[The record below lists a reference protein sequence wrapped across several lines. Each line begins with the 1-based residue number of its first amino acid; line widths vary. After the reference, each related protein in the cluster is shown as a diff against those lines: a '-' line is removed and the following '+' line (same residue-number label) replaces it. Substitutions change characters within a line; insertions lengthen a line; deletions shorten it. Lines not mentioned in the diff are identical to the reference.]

1 VAGLPDSE
9 QYKLPLMMMNLR
21 VMSAFFLLVSCVC
34 AACAG
39 AAEKEA
45 KTSIWRVTGKDGGA
59 TVLLAGSIHLLR
71 EEDHPLPAL
80 FEQAYRQSDELVL
93 EIASGEDP
101 ESEAKSLRRGMYGR
115 EGKISDD
122 LTPETYARLRKF
134 LTDTGL
140 PAEAMDGFR
149 PWLAAMT
156 LSVTE
161 MMKIGAR
168 PELGVD
174 TYFESKALRDHK
186 PVRGLE
192 TTEFQ
197 IGIFAGMEK
206 DMQEKML
213 LSTLREMATIEDD
226 FPRMAEAWRTG
237 EEEVVGRI
245 ILESM
250 NAVPG
255 LRRDVLDKRNQRW
268 VKQISAF
275 MKGDKTFMV
284 VVGTGH
290 MVGKKG
296 LLRLLQRRGFRV
308 ERWHGEWRD
317 KPEKKTQRFI
327 PVGINPLALTLSRG

>member
-1 VAGLPDSE
+1 
-9 QYKLPLMMMNLR
+9 MMMNSR
-21 VMSAFFLLVSCVC
+21 AISAVFLLASCVFPAC
-34 AACAG
+34 AATAAG
-39 AAEKEA
+39 EE

-59 TVLLAGSIHLLR
+59 TVLLAGSIHLLS

-80 FEQAYRQSDELVL
+80 FEQAYRVSDELVL
-93 EIASGEDP
+93 EIASGDDP
-101 ESEAKSLRRGMYGR
+101 DSEMKSLRRGMYGR
-115 EGKISDD
+115 EGRISDD
-122 LTPETYARLRKF
+122 LTPETYDRLRKF
-134 LTDTGL
+134 LKDTGL

-156 LSVTE
+156 LSITE

-174 TYFESKALRDHK
+174 TYFEDKAIRDHK

-197 IGIFAGMEK
+197 IGIFAGLDK

-213 LSTLREMATIEDD
+213 VSTLREMATIEDD
-226 FPRMAEAWRTG
+226 FPRMVEAWRTG
-237 EEEVVGRI
+237 DEEAVGKI
-245 ILESM
+245 VLESM

-255 LRRDVLDKRNQRW
+255 LRRDVLDRRNQRW
-268 VKQISAF
+268 VRQISAF
-275 MKGDKTFMV
+275 MKGDQTFMV

-296 LLRLLQRRGFRV
+296 LLKLFQRKGFRV
-308 ERWHGEWRD
+308 ERWHGERRD

-327 PVGINPLALTLSRG
+327 PVGINPAVLTLQCG

>member
-1 VAGLPDSE
+1 
-9 QYKLPLMMMNLR
+9 MMNFR
-21 VMSAFFLLVSCVC
+21 GTSVFFLLGCFVCSAC
-34 AACAG
+34 AA
-39 AAEKEA
+39 AAVKEA

-59 TVLLAGSIHLLR
+59 TVLLAGSIHLLS
-71 EEDHPLPAL
+71 EDDHPLPAL
-80 FEQAYRQSDELVL
+80 FEQAYRASDELVL
-93 EIASGEDP
+93 EIAAGEDP
-101 ESEAKSLRRGMYGR
+101 DSEVKSLRRGMYGR
-115 EGKISDD
+115 EGRISDD

-156 LSVTE
+156 LSITE
-161 MMKIGAR
+161 MMKLGAR

-174 TYFESKALRDHK
+174 TYFEGKAIRDHK

-206 DMQEKML
+206 DTQEKML

-226 FPRMAEAWRTG
+226 FPRMVEAWRRG
-237 EEEVVGRI
+237 DEEAIGKI
-245 ILESM
+245 LLESM

-255 LRRDVLDKRNQRW
+255 LRRDVLDRRNQRW

-275 MKGDKTFMV
+275 MKGDQTFMV

-296 LLRLLQRRGFRV
+296 LLKLFQRKGFRV
-308 ERWHGEWRD
+308 ERWHGERRD
-317 KPEKKTQRFI
+317 KPKKKTRRFI
-327 PVGINPLALTLSRG
+327 PVGMNPMAFTLSCG